1 MARHTFLASYR
12 VGGMT
17 CPTGSISS
25 FPLQLGLTATDTLYD
40 TVSEPVAI
48 DFQWGTRSTPPI
60 FTAPQTAAQTDE
72 VGSGNSNLSTI
83 RFMNTSYTVSAVQI
97 VNASH
102 KPWILPVTSQQ
113 NNTEDMVITFS
124 NITAPYQYITFVIPI
139 LRINAQIRPNYLVGL
154 SDQNA
159 NGPFS
164 LQSCFPT
171 NARSR
176 FAYYTVCMNGSSAKT
191 PPQNM
196 YVFVSTDGIQVN
208 GTLMK
213 TIMGISGNKNNF
225 TNFVAPPSFRF
236 SSTAKSILSV
246 ADFSSYVQTTNQL
259 LNFARFKD
267 FYPDIK
273 APSSDSPENKA
284 DAYKCVAVDPDS
296 AIVNGQIQVDLSTG
310 ELLPDVLA
318 KRDALRAAHNVTGG
332 MEPGRFEKYMG
343 TALGVILSL
352 TFFSIVIW
360 LILVNVVEAGSGTFI
375 EGQSNWVTMLPS
387 YLLPAL
393 IMGFVGFIVG
403 AMLK

>member
-1 MARHTFLASYR
+1 MA
-12 VGGMT
+12 

-40 TVSEPVAI
+40 TVSEPVTI
-48 DFQWGTRSTPPI
+48 DFQWGTRATPPI
-60 FTAPQTAAQTDE
+60 FTAPQTAGKTDE

-83 RFMNTSYTVSAVQI
+83 RFMNNTYTVSAVQI

-102 KPWILPVTSQQ
+102 KPWIVPVTSQQ
-113 NNTEDMVITFS
+113 NNTEDIIMTFS

-139 LRINAQIRPNYLVGL
+139 LRINANIKPSYLVGL

-171 NARSR
+171 NPRTR
-176 FAYYTVCMNGSSAKT
+176 FAYYSVCLNGGTANTAS
-191 PPQNM
+191 QNM
-196 YVFVSTDGIQVN
+196 YVFVSTEGIRVA
-208 GTLMK
+208 GALMT
-213 TIMGISGNKNNF
+213 TIMGITGNKNNF
-225 TNFVAPPSFRF
+225 GNFTAPPSFRF
-236 SSTAKSILSV
+236 SPTLKTILSV
-246 ADFSSYVQTTNQL
+246 ADFSTYVQTTNQL
-259 LNFARFKD
+259 LNFANFKEY
-267 FYPDIK
+267 YPDIK
-273 APSSDSPENKA
+273 IPSSDSPMNKA

-310 ELLPDVLA
+310 EFLPDVLA
-318 KRDALRAAHNVTGG
+318 KRDALRESHNVRGG
-332 MEPGRFEKYMG
+332 MDPGRFEKYMG

-352 TFFSIVIW
+352 VFFSTVIW
-360 LILVNVVEAGSGTFI
+360 LIIVNVVEAGSGAFI

-387 YLLPAL
+387 YMLPAL
-393 IMGFVGFIVG
+393 IMGFVGFIIG

>member
-1 MARHTFLASYR
+1 MA
-12 VGGMT
+12 

-40 TVSEPVAI
+40 TVSEPVTI

-60 FTAPQTAAQTDE
+60 FIAPQTAAQTDE

-83 RFMNTSYTVSAVQI
+83 RFMNNTYTVSAVQI

-102 KPWILPVTSQQ
+102 KPWIMPVTSQQ
-113 NNTEDMVITFS
+113 NNTEDIIVTFS
-124 NITAPYQYITFVIPI
+124 NITATYQYIAFVIPI
-139 LRINAQIRPNYLVGL
+139 LRVNTRILPAYLVGL

-171 NARSR
+171 NPRAR
-176 FAYYTVCMNGSSAKT
+176 FAYYTVCLNANTAKA
-191 PPQNM
+191 PSQNM
-196 YVFVSTDGIQVN
+196 YVFVSTDGLRVE
-208 GTLMK
+208 GALMS
-213 TIMGISGNKNNF
+213 TIMGLTGNKTNF
-225 TNFVAPPSFRF
+225 TKYIAPPAFRF
-236 SSTAKSILSV
+236 SPTPKSILSV
-246 ADFSSYVQTTNQL
+246 ADFTTYVQTTNQL
-259 LNFARFKD
+259 LNFAKFKD
-267 FYPDIK
+267 FYPDIVT
-273 APSSDSPENKA
+273 PSSDSPQNKA

-310 ELLPDVLA
+310 EFLPDVLE
-318 KRDALRAAHNVTGG
+318 KRDALRASHNVTGG
-332 MEPGRFEKYMG
+332 MDPGRFEKYMG

-352 TFFSIVIW
+352 VFFSTVIW

-375 EGQSNWVTMLPS
+375 DGQSNWLTMLPS